1 MAEFTLVI
9 GNKNYSSWSLRAWL
23 ALKATGAAF
32 DEVVVPLREPDT
44 RAAILRYSP
53 SGKAPCLVHGAI
65 TVWESLAIGE
75 YLAELFPDAGLW
87 PKNAA
92 ARAHAR
98 AISAEMH
105 AGFAPLRRALPMNIR
120 VKPNPGFPLTEEVQ
134 QDVNRIE
141 AIWRDTRN
149 RFGEPGVDGGGP
161 FLFGRFSLADA
172 MYAPVAARFTTYP
185 VALGEEATRYRDVV
199 MGHPFMVEWRAA
211 AQAEPW
217 MIPALELDAQG
228 TPQS

>member
-1 MAEFTLVI
+1 MAEFTLVL

-23 ALKATGAAF
+23 ALKASGAAF
-32 DEVVVPLREPDT
+32 DEVVVPLRESDT
-44 RAAILRYSP
+44 RTAILRYSP
-53 SGKAPCLVHGAI
+53 SGRVPCLVHGAV

-75 YLAELFPDAGLW
+75 YMAELFPEAGLW

-98 AISAEMH
+98 AIGAEMH
-105 AGFAPLRRALPMNIR
+105 AGFFALRRALPMNVR
-120 VKPNPGFPLTEEVQ
+120 AKPHGGFPLSEDAQ

-141 AIWRDTRN
+141 AIWRDTRD
-149 RFGEPGVDGGGP
+149 RFAASAAEGGP

-172 MYAPVAARFTTYP
+172 MYAPVAVRFTTYP
-185 VALGEEATRYRDVV
+185 VALGENATRYRDAV

-217 MIPALELDAQG
+217 MIPAFELDAQG
-228 TPQS
+228 KPQS

>member
-1 MAEFTLVI
+1 MAEFTLVL

-23 ALKATGAAF
+23 ALKASGAAF
-32 DEVVVPLREPDT
+32 EEVVVPLRESDT
-44 RAAILRYSP
+44 RTAILRYSP
-53 SGKAPCLVHGAI
+53 SGKVPCLVHGAV

-75 YLAELFPDAGLW
+75 YIAELFPDAALW

-105 AGFAPLRRALPMNIR
+105 AGFFALRRALPMNVR
-120 VKPNPGFPLTEEVQ
+120 AKPHGGFPFSEEAQ
-134 QDVNRIE
+134 QDINRVE
-141 AIWRDTRN
+141 AIWRDARD
-149 RFGEPGVDGGGP
+149 RFAGSAAEDGP
-161 FLFGRFSLADA
+161 FLFGRFTLADA
-172 MYAPVAARFTTYP
+172 MYAPVASRFTTYP
-185 VALGEEATRYRDVV
+185 VALGETATRYRDAV
-199 MGHPFMVEWRAA
+199 MSHPFMVEWRAA

-228 TPQS
+228 RPQS

>member
-1 MAEFTLVI
+1 MAEFTLAL

-32 DEVVVPLREPDT
+32 DEVVVPLRESDT
-44 RAAILRYSP
+44 RSAILRYSP
-53 SGKAPCLVHGAI
+53 SGRVPCLIHGAV

-75 YLAELFPDAGLW
+75 YLAELFPEAGLW
-87 PKNAA
+87 PRNAA
-92 ARAHAR
+92 IRAHAR

-105 AGFAPLRRALPMNIR
+105 AGFPALRRALPMNVR
-120 VKPNPGFPLTEEVQ
+120 AKPHPGFPLSDEAQ
-134 QDVNRIE
+134 RDINRVE
-141 AIWRDTRN
+141 AIWRDARD
-149 RFGEPGVDGGGP
+149 RFPTAAAEGP

-172 MYAPVAARFTTYP
+172 MYAPVASRFTTYP
-185 VALGEEATRYRDVV
+185 VNLGEDATRYRDAV

-217 MIPALELDAQG
+217 MIPAFELDAQG
-228 TPQS
+228 HPQE